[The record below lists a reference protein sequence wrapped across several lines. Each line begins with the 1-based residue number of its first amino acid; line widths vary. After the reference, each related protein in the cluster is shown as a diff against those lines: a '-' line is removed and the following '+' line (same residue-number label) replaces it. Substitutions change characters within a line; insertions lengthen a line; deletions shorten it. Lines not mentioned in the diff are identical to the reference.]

1 MGRSFTSRMDRRIKV
16 KFDLAQFSDNYLA
29 EDPHQTQAREKG
41 IELGVLDTSPGSGAY
56 LRYIASLIAAQS
68 VVEIGTGS
76 GVGTLWLLKG
86 VMSSG
91 VITTIDPE
99 VQHIQIAKQALIDAD
114 VAPNRYRL
122 ITSEYLDVMRK
133 LADRAYDLV
142 VFRGNPEDIFDVIDE
157 AHRILRVG
165 GILAI
170 DHFYGGGKVPDPA
183 QRDPKTVALRD
194 AGKFLKS
201 QGEVWSISLNPIG
214 DAVLLATKL

>member
-1 MGRSFTSRMDRRIKV
+1 V
-16 KFDLAQFSDNYLA
+16 KFDLVQFSDNYLP
-29 EDPHQTQAREKG
+29 EDPHQNAAREKG
-41 IELGVLDTSPGSGAY
+41 IELGVVDATPGSGAFLKY
-56 LRYIASLIAAQS
+56 VASLISAQS

-76 GVGTLWLLKG
+76 AVGTLWLLKG
-86 VMSSG
+86 VISSG

-99 VQHIQIAKQALIDAD
+99 VQHVQIAKEVLAEAD
-114 VAPNRYRL
+114 IAPNRYRL

-142 VFRGNPEDIFDVIDE
+142 VFRGDPEDIFDVIDE

-170 DHFYGGGKVPDPA
+170 DHFFGGGKVPDPA

-194 AGKFLKS
+194 AGKLLKS
-201 QGEVWSISLNPIG
+201 QIDVWSISLNPVG

>member
-1 MGRSFTSRMDRRIKV
+1 M
-16 KFDLAQFSDNYLA
+16 KFDAAQFSDSYIA
-29 EDPHQTQAREKG
+29 EDPHQVLAREKG
-41 IELGVLDTSPGSGAY
+41 IELGVTDATPGSGAY
-56 LRYIASLIAAQS
+56 LRFVASLLSAQS

-86 VMSSG
+86 IMSSG

-99 VQHIQIAKQALIDAD
+99 VQHIQIAKQVLIDAD
-114 VAPNRYRL
+114 IAPNRYRL
-122 ITSEYLDVMRK
+122 ITSDYLEVMRK

-142 VFRGNPEDIFDVIDE
+142 VFRGNPEDILDVIDE

-201 QGEVWSISLNPIG
+201 QNEHWSISLNPIG

>member
-1 MGRSFTSRMDRRIKV
+1 M
-16 KFDLAQFSDNYLA
+16 KFDLAQFSDLYIP
-29 EDPHQTQAREKG
+29 EDPHQNVAREKG
-41 IELGVLDTSPGSGAY
+41 VELGVVDATPGSGAY
-56 LRYIASLIAAQS
+56 LKYIASLISAQS

-99 VQHIQIAKQALIDAD
+99 VQHTQIAKQSLIDAD
-114 VAPNRYRL
+114 IAPNRYRL
-122 ITSEYLDVMRK
+122 ITSDYLDVMRK
-133 LADRAYDLV
+133 LADRGYDLV

-170 DHFYGGGKVPDPA
+170 DHFFGGGKVPDPA

-201 QGEVWSISLNPIG
+201 QSEAWSISLNTIG

>member
-1 MGRSFTSRMDRRIKV
+1 M
-16 KFDLAQFSDNYLA
+16 KFDAAQFADTYLA
-29 EDPHQTQAREKG
+29 EDPHQSAAREKG
-41 IELGVLDTSPGSGAY
+41 IELGVLDATPGSGAY
-56 LRYIASLIAAQS
+56 LRYIASLISAQS

-86 VMSSG
+86 IMNSG

-99 VQHIQIAKQALIDAD
+99 VQHVQIAKQVFTEAD
-114 VAPNRYRL
+114 IAANRYRL
-122 ITSEYLDVMRK
+122 ITSDYLDVMRK

-157 AHRILRVG
+157 AHRILRTG

-201 QGEVWSISLNPIG
+201 QSEVWAISLNPIG

>member
-1 MGRSFTSRMDRRIKV
+1 V
-16 KFDLAQFSDNYLA
+16 KFDLAQFSDNYIP
-29 EDPHQTQAREKG
+29 EDPHQTAAREKG
-41 IELGVLDTSPGSGAY
+41 VELGVVDATPGSGAF
-56 LRYIASLIAAQS
+56 LRYVASLISAQS

-86 VMSSG
+86 LMNSG

-99 VQHIQIAKQALIDAD
+99 VQHIQIAKQVLIDAD
-114 VAPNRYRL
+114 IAPNRYRL
-122 ITSEYLDVMRK
+122 ITSDYLDVMRK

-142 VFRGNPEDIFDVIDE
+142 VFRGEPEDVLDVIDE

-170 DHFYGGGKVPDPA
+170 DHFFGGGKVPDPA

-201 QGEVWSISLNPIG
+201 QSEVWSISLNPVG

>member
-1 MGRSFTSRMDRRIKV
+1 M
-16 KFDLAQFSDNYLA
+16 KFDLAQFSDNYIP
-29 EDPHQTQAREKG
+29 EDPHQTAAREKG
-41 IELGVLDTSPGSGAY
+41 VELGVVDATPGSGAF
-56 LRYIASLIAAQS
+56 LRYVASLISAQS
-68 VVEIGTGS
+68 VVEVGTGS

-86 VMSSG
+86 LMNSG

-99 VQHIQIAKQALIDAD
+99 VQHIQIAKQVLADAD
-114 VAPNRYRL
+114 IAPNRYRL
-122 ITSEYLDVMRK
+122 ITSDYLDVMRK

-142 VFRGNPEDIFDVIDE
+142 VFRGDPEDVLDVIDE

-201 QGEVWSISLNPIG
+201 QSEVWSISLNPVG

>member
-1 MGRSFTSRMDRRIKV
+1 M
-16 KFDLAQFSDNYLA
+16 KFDAALFADNYLP
-29 EDPHQTQAREKG
+29 EDPHQSAAREKG
-41 IELGVLDTSPGSGAY
+41 IELGVLDATPGSGAY
-56 LRYIASLIAAQS
+56 LRYVASLISAQS

-86 VMSSG
+86 ILSSG

-99 VQHIQIAKQALIDAD
+99 VQHVQIAKQVFTDAD
-114 VAPNRYRL
+114 IPANRYRL
-122 ITSEYLDVMRK
+122 ITSDYLEVMRK

-157 AHRILRVG
+157 AHRILRTG
-165 GILAI
+165 GILAV

-201 QGEVWSISLNPIG
+201 QNEVWAISLNPIG

>member
-1 MGRSFTSRMDRRIKV
+1 M
-16 KFDLAQFSDNYLA
+16 KFDAAQFSDSYIA
-29 EDPHQTQAREKG
+29 EDPHQVLAREKG
-41 IELGVLDTSPGSGAY
+41 IELGVIDATPGSGAY
-56 LRYIASLIAAQS
+56 LRFVASLLSAQS

-86 VMSSG
+86 IMSSG

-99 VQHIQIAKQALIDAD
+99 VQHIQIAKQVLIDAD
-114 VAPNRYRL
+114 IAPNRYRL
-122 ITSEYLDVMRK
+122 ITSDYLEVMRK

-142 VFRGNPEDIFDVIDE
+142 VFRGNPEDILDVIDE

-201 QGEVWSISLNPIG
+201 LNEHWSISLNPIG

>member
-1 MGRSFTSRMDRRIKV
+1 M
-16 KFDLAQFSDNYLA
+16 KFDVSQFADNYIP
-29 EDPHQTQAREKG
+29 EDPHQNLAREKG
-41 IELGVLDTSPGSGAY
+41 IELGVVDATPGSGAF
-56 LRYIASLIAAQS
+56 LRYVASLISAQA

-86 VMSSG
+86 VMNSG

-99 VQHIQIAKQALIDAD
+99 VQHIQIAKQVLLDAD
-114 VAPNRYRL
+114 VPANRYRL
-122 ITSEYLDVMRK
+122 ITSDYLDVMRK

-142 VFRGNPEDIFDVIDE
+142 VFRGNPEDVLDVIDE
-157 AHRILRVG
+157 AHRILRTG

-201 QGEVWSISLNPIG
+201 QSEVWAISLNPIG

>member
-1 MGRSFTSRMDRRIKV
+1 M
-16 KFDLAQFSDNYLA
+16 KFDLAQFSDNYLP
-29 EDPHQTQAREKG
+29 EDPHQSAAREKG
-41 IELGVLDTSPGSGAY
+41 VELGVVDATPGSGAFLKY
-56 LRYIASLIAAQS
+56 VASLISAQS

-86 VMSSG
+86 IMSSG

-99 VQHIQIAKQALIDAD
+99 VQHIQIAKQVLAEAD

-122 ITSEYLDVMRK
+122 ITSDYLEVMRK

-142 VFRGNPEDIFDVIDE
+142 VFRGDPEDVLDVIDE

-170 DHFYGGGKVPDPA
+170 DHFFGGGKVPDPA

-201 QGEVWSISLNPIG
+201 QSDVWSISLNPIG
-214 DAVLLATKL
+214 DAVLLATKI

>member
-1 MGRSFTSRMDRRIKV
+1 V
-16 KFDLAQFSDNYLA
+16 KFDAAQFADSYLP
-29 EDPHQTQAREKG
+29 EDPHQNLAREKG
-41 IELGVLDTSPGSGAY
+41 IELGVVDATPGSGAY
-56 LRYIASLIAAQS
+56 LRYVASLISAQS

-86 VMSSG
+86 IMSSG

-99 VQHIQIAKQALIDAD
+99 VQHIQIAKQVLTEAD
-114 VAPNRYRL
+114 IPANRYRL

-142 VFRGNPEDIFDVIDE
+142 VFRGNPEDILDVVDE
-157 AHRILRVG
+157 AHRILRTG

-201 QGEVWSISLNPIG
+201 QSEVWAISLNPIG

>member
-1 MGRSFTSRMDRRIKV
+1 M
-16 KFDLAQFSDNYLA
+16 KFDVAQFSDLYIS
-29 EDPHQTQAREKG
+29 EDPHQNAAREKG
-41 IELGVLDTSPGSGAY
+41 IELGVVDATPGSGAFLKY
-56 LRYIASLIAAQS
+56 VASLISAQS

-99 VQHIQIAKQALIDAD
+99 VQHTQIAKQSLVDAD
-114 VAPNRYRL
+114 IPPNRYRL

-133 LADRAYDLV
+133 LADRGYDLV

-165 GILAI
+165 GIFAI

-183 QRDPKTVALRD
+183 QRDPKTVALRE
-194 AGKFLKS
+194 AGKYLKN
-201 QGEVWSISLNPIG
+201 QNEVWSISLNPIG
-214 DAVLLATKL
+214 DGVLLATKL

>member
-1 MGRSFTSRMDRRIKV
+1 LDWYFQV
-16 KFDLAQFSDNYLA
+16 KFDVSQFADNYIP
-29 EDPHQTQAREKG
+29 EDPHQNLAREKG
-41 IELGVLDTSPGSGAY
+41 IELGVLDATPGSGAF
-56 LRYIASLIAAQS
+56 LRYVASLISAQA

-86 VMSSG
+86 VMNSG

-99 VQHIQIAKQALIDAD
+99 VQHIQIAKQVLLDAD
-114 VAPNRYRL
+114 VPANRYRL
-122 ITSEYLDVMRK
+122 ITSDYLDVMRK

-142 VFRGNPEDIFDVIDE
+142 VFRGNPEDVLDVIDE
-157 AHRILRVG
+157 AHRILRTG

-201 QGEVWSISLNPIG
+201 QSEVWAISLNPIG

>member
-1 MGRSFTSRMDRRIKV
+1 
-16 KFDLAQFSDNYLA
+16 
-29 EDPHQTQAREKG
+29 
-41 IELGVLDTSPGSGAY
+41 
-56 LRYIASLIAAQS
+56 
-68 VVEIGTGS
+68 
-76 GVGTLWLLKG
+76 
-86 VMSSG
+86 MSSG

-99 VQHIQIAKQALIDAD
+99 VQHIQIAKQVLIDAD
-114 VAPNRYRL
+114 IAPNRYRL
-122 ITSEYLDVMRK
+122 ITSDYLEVMRK

-142 VFRGNPEDIFDVIDE
+142 VFRGNPEDILDVIDE

-183 QRDPKTVALRD
+183 QRDPKTVALRE

-201 QGEVWSISLNPIG
+201 QNEHWSISLNPIG

>member
-1 MGRSFTSRMDRRIKV
+1 V
-16 KFDLAQFSDNYLA
+16 KFDVSQFSDNYLP
-29 EDPHQTQAREKG
+29 EDPHQSAARERG
-41 IELGVLDTSPGSGAY
+41 VELGVLDATPGSGAY
-56 LRYIASLIAAQS
+56 LRYVASLISAQS

-86 VMSSG
+86 IMSSG

-99 VQHIQIAKQALIDAD
+99 VQHIQIARQVLSDAD
-114 VAPNRYRL
+114 IAPNRYRL

-142 VFRGNPEDIFDVIDE
+142 VFRGDPEDILDVIDE

-170 DHFYGGGKVPDPA
+170 DHFFGGGKVPDPA

-194 AGKFLKS
+194 AGKYLKS
-201 QGEVWSISLNPIG
+201 QNEVWSISLNPIG

>member
-1 MGRSFTSRMDRRIKV
+1 V
-16 KFDLAQFSDNYLA
+16 KFDVAQFSDSYLP
-29 EDPHQTQAREKG
+29 EDPHQSTARERG
-41 IELGVLDTSPGSGAY
+41 VELGVLDATPGSGAY
-56 LRYIASLIAAQS
+56 LRYVASLISAQS

-86 VMSSG
+86 IMSSG

-99 VQHIQIAKQALIDAD
+99 VQHIQIARQVLSDAD
-114 VAPNRYRL
+114 IAPNRYRL

-142 VFRGNPEDIFDVIDE
+142 VFRGDPEDILDVIDE

-170 DHFYGGGKVPDPA
+170 DHFFGGGKVPDPA

-194 AGKFLKS
+194 AGKYLKS
-201 QGEVWSISLNPIG
+201 QNEVWSISLNPIG

>member
-1 MGRSFTSRMDRRIKV
+1 M
-16 KFDLAQFSDNYLA
+16 KFDAAQFADTYLA
-29 EDPHQTQAREKG
+29 EDPYQSAAREKG
-41 IELGVLDTSPGSGAY
+41 IELGVLDATPGSGAY
-56 LRYIASLIAAQS
+56 LRYIASLISAQS

-86 VMSSG
+86 IMNSG

-99 VQHIQIAKQALIDAD
+99 VQHVQIAKQVFTEAD
-114 VAPNRYRL
+114 IAANRYRL
-122 ITSEYLDVMRK
+122 ITSDYLDVMRK

-157 AHRILRVG
+157 AHRILRTG

-194 AGKFLKS
+194 AGKFLKNQS
-201 QGEVWSISLNPIG
+201 EVWAISLNPIG
-214 DAVLLATKL
+214 DAVLLASKL

>member
-1 MGRSFTSRMDRRIKV
+1 V
-16 KFDLAQFSDNYLA
+16 KFDAAQFADTYLA
-29 EDPHQTQAREKG
+29 EDPHQNAAREKG
-41 IELGVLDTSPGSGAY
+41 IELGVLDATPGSGAY
-56 LRYIASLIAAQS
+56 LRYIASLISAQS

-86 VMSSG
+86 IMNSG

-99 VQHIQIAKQALIDAD
+99 VQHVQIAKQVFTEAD
-114 VAPNRYRL
+114 IAANRYRL
-122 ITSEYLDVMRK
+122 ITSDYLDVMRK

-157 AHRILRVG
+157 AHRILRTG

-194 AGKFLKS
+194 AGKFLKNQS
-201 QGEVWSISLNPIG
+201 EVWAISLNPIG
-214 DAVLLATKL
+214 DAVLLASKL

>member
-1 MGRSFTSRMDRRIKV
+1 MN
-16 KFDLAQFSDNYLA
+16 FDPAQFTDNYLP
-29 EDPHQTQAREKG
+29 EDPDQSIARERG
-41 IELGVLDTSPGSGAY
+41 VELGINDATPGSGAY
-56 LRYIASLIAAQS
+56 LCYIASLISAQS

-86 VMSSG
+86 VMNSG

-99 VQHIQIAKQALIDAD
+99 VQHTQIAKQILVEAD
-114 VAPNRYRL
+114 IAPNRYRL
-122 ITSEYLDVMRK
+122 ITSEYLEVMRK

-142 VFRGNPEDIFDVIDE
+142 VFRGNPEHILDVIDE

-170 DHFYGGGKVPDPA
+170 DHFFGGGKVPDPA
-183 QRDPKTVALRD
+183 QRDPKTIALRD

-201 QGEVWSISLNPIG
+201 QSEIWSISLNPIG

>member
-1 MGRSFTSRMDRRIKV
+1 V
-16 KFDLAQFSDNYLA
+16 KFDLAQFSDNYLP
-29 EDPHQTQAREKG
+29 EDPHQSAAREKG
-41 IELGVLDTSPGSGAY
+41 IELGAVDATPGSGAFLKY
-56 LRYIASLIAAQS
+56 VASLISAQS

-76 GVGTLWLLKG
+76 AVGTLWLLKG

-99 VQHIQIAKQALIDAD
+99 VQHVQVAKEVLADAD
-114 VAPNRYRL
+114 IAPNRYRL

-142 VFRGNPEDIFDVIDE
+142 VFRGDPEDIFDVVDE

-170 DHFYGGGKVPDPA
+170 DRFFGGGKVPDPA

-194 AGKFLKS
+194 AGKLLKS
-201 QGEVWSISLNPIG
+201 QIDVWSISLNPVG

>member
-1 MGRSFTSRMDRRIKV
+1 M
-16 KFDLAQFSDNYLA
+16 KFDAALFADNYLP
-29 EDPHQTQAREKG
+29 EDPHQSAAREKG
-41 IELGVLDTSPGSGAY
+41 VELGVLDATPGSGAY
-56 LRYIASLIAAQS
+56 LRYVASLISAQS

-86 VMSSG
+86 ILSSG

-99 VQHIQIAKQALIDAD
+99 VQHVQIAKQVFTDAD
-114 VAPNRYRL
+114 IPANRYRL
-122 ITSEYLDVMRK
+122 ITSDYLEVMRK

-157 AHRILRVG
+157 AHRILRTG
-165 GILAI
+165 GILAV

-201 QGEVWSISLNPIG
+201 QNEVWAISLNPIG

>member
-1 MGRSFTSRMDRRIKV
+1 M
-16 KFDLAQFSDNYLA
+16 KFDVAQFSDNYIP
-29 EDPHQTQAREKG
+29 EDPHQSAAREKG
-41 IELGVLDTSPGSGAY
+41 IELGVLDATPGSGAF
-56 LRYIASLIAAQS
+56 LRYVASVISAQS
-68 VVEIGTGS
+68 VVEVGTGS

-86 VMSSG
+86 LMSSG

-99 VQHIQIAKQALIDAD
+99 VQHIQIAKQVLADAD
-114 VAPNRYRL
+114 IAPNRYRL
-122 ITSEYLDVMRK
+122 ITSEYLEVMRK

-142 VFRGNPEDIFDVIDE
+142 VFRGDPEDVLDVIDE

-170 DHFYGGGKVPDPA
+170 DHFFGGGKVPDPA

-201 QGEVWSISLNPIG
+201 QSEVWSISLNPVG

>member
-1 MGRSFTSRMDRRIKV
+1 M
-16 KFDLAQFSDNYLA
+16 KFDLAQFSDNYIP
-29 EDPHQTQAREKG
+29 EDPHQTAAREKG
-41 IELGVLDTSPGSGAY
+41 VELGVVDATPGSGAF
-56 LRYIASLIAAQS
+56 LRYVASLISAQS
-68 VVEIGTGS
+68 VVEVGTGS

-86 VMSSG
+86 LMNSG

-99 VQHIQIAKQALIDAD
+99 VQHIQIAKQVLADAD
-114 VAPNRYRL
+114 IAPNRYRL
-122 ITSEYLDVMRK
+122 ITSDYLDVMRK
-133 LADRAYDLV
+133 LADRGYDLV
-142 VFRGNPEDIFDVIDE
+142 VFRGDPEDVLDVIDE

-170 DHFYGGGKVPDPA
+170 DHFFGGGKVPDPA

-201 QGEVWSISLNPIG
+201 QSEVWSISLNPVG

>member
-1 MGRSFTSRMDRRIKV
+1 M
-16 KFDLAQFSDNYLA
+16 KFDAAQFADTYLA
-29 EDPHQTQAREKG
+29 EDPHQSAAREKG
-41 IELGVLDTSPGSGAY
+41 IELGVLDATPGSGAY
-56 LRYIASLIAAQS
+56 LRYIASLISAQS

-86 VMSSG
+86 ILNSG

-99 VQHIQIAKQALIDAD
+99 VQHVQIAKQVFTEAD
-114 VAPNRYRL
+114 IAANRYRL
-122 ITSEYLDVMRK
+122 ITSDYLDVMRK

-157 AHRILRVG
+157 AHRILRTG

-194 AGKFLKS
+194 AGKFLKNQS
-201 QGEVWSISLNPIG
+201 EVWAISLNPIG

>member
-1 MGRSFTSRMDRRIKV
+1 M
-16 KFDLAQFSDNYLA
+16 KFDAAQFSDSYIA
-29 EDPHQTQAREKG
+29 EDPHQVLAREKG
-41 IELGVLDTSPGSGAY
+41 IELGVIDATPGSGAY
-56 LRYIASLIAAQS
+56 LRFVASLLSAQS

-86 VMSSG
+86 IMSSG

-99 VQHIQIAKQALIDAD
+99 VQHIQIAKQVLIDAD
-114 VAPNRYRL
+114 IAPNRYRL
-122 ITSEYLDVMRK
+122 ITSDYLEVMRK

-142 VFRGNPEDIFDVIDE
+142 VFRGNPEDILDVIDE

-183 QRDPKTVALRD
+183 QRDPKTIALRD

-201 QGEVWSISLNPIG
+201 QNEHWSISLNPIG

>member
-1 MGRSFTSRMDRRIKV
+1 M
-16 KFDLAQFSDNYLA
+16 KFDLAQFSDLYIP
-29 EDPHQTQAREKG
+29 EDPHQNIAREKG
-41 IELGVLDTSPGSGAY
+41 VELGVLDATPGSGAY
-56 LRYIASLIAAQS
+56 LKYIASLISAQS

-99 VQHIQIAKQALIDAD
+99 VQHTQIAKQSLIDAD
-114 VAPNRYRL
+114 IAPNRYRL
-122 ITSEYLDVMRK
+122 ITSDYLDVMRK
-133 LADRAYDLV
+133 LADRGYDLV

-170 DHFYGGGKVPDPA
+170 DHFFGGGKVPDPA

-201 QGEVWSISLNPIG
+201 QSEAWSISLNTIG

>member
-1 MGRSFTSRMDRRIKV
+1 M
-16 KFDLAQFSDNYLA
+16 KFDLAQFSDNYIP
-29 EDPHQTQAREKG
+29 EDPHQTAAREKG
-41 IELGVLDTSPGSGAY
+41 VELGVVDATPGSGAF
-56 LRYIASLIAAQS
+56 LRYVASLISAQS

-86 VMSSG
+86 LMNSG

-99 VQHIQIAKQALIDAD
+99 VQHIQIAKQVLADAD
-114 VAPNRYRL
+114 IAPNRYRL
-122 ITSEYLDVMRK
+122 ITSDYLDVMRK

-142 VFRGNPEDIFDVIDE
+142 VFRGEPEDVLDVIDE

-170 DHFYGGGKVPDPA
+170 DHFFGGGKVPDPA

-201 QGEVWSISLNPIG
+201 QSEVWSISLNPVG

>member
-1 MGRSFTSRMDRRIKV
+1 M
-16 KFDLAQFSDNYLA
+16 KFDAAQFADNYLS
-29 EDPHQTQAREKG
+29 EDPHQSAARERG
-41 IELGVLDTSPGSGAY
+41 IELGALDTTAGAGAFI
-56 LRYIASLIAAQS
+56 RYIAELISAQS

-86 VMSSG
+86 VINSG

-99 VQHIQIAKQALIDAD
+99 VQHIQVAKQVLNDAD
-114 VAPNRYRL
+114 IPPNRYRL
-122 ITSEYLDVMRK
+122 ITSEYLEVMRK

-157 AHRILRVG
+157 SHRVLRTG

-201 QGEVWSISLNPIG
+201 QSDTWSISLNPIG

>member
-1 MGRSFTSRMDRRIKV
+1 V
-16 KFDLAQFSDNYLA
+16 KFDVSQFADSYLP
-29 EDPHQTQAREKG
+29 EDPHQNLAREKG
-41 IELGVLDTSPGSGAY
+41 IELGVLDATPGSGAY
-56 LRYIASLIAAQS
+56 LRYVASLISAQS

-86 VMSSG
+86 IMSSG

-99 VQHIQIAKQALIDAD
+99 VQHIQIAKQVLTEAD
-114 VAPNRYRL
+114 IPANRYRL

-142 VFRGNPEDIFDVIDE
+142 VFRGNPEDILDVVDE
-157 AHRILRVG
+157 AHRILRTG

-183 QRDPKTVALRD
+183 QRDPKTVALRE

-201 QGEVWSISLNPIG
+201 QSEIWAISLNPIG

>member
-1 MGRSFTSRMDRRIKV
+1 M
-16 KFDLAQFSDNYLA
+16 KFDPAHFSDNYLS
-29 EDPHQTQAREKG
+29 EDPFQSAARERG
-41 IELGVLDTSPGSGAY
+41 VELGITDTSPGSGAFLKY
-56 LRYIASLIAAQS
+56 VAALISAQS

-86 VMSSG
+86 LINSG

-99 VQHIQIAKQALIDAD
+99 VQHTQIAKQVLNDAD
-114 VAPNRYRL
+114 IAPNKYRL
-122 ITSEYLDVMRK
+122 ITSEYLEVMRK

-157 AHRILRVG
+157 AHRILRTG

-170 DHFYGGGKVPDPA
+170 DHFFGGGKVPDPA

-201 QGEVWSISLNPIG
+201 QSEIWSISLNPIG

>member
-1 MGRSFTSRMDRRIKV
+1 M
-16 KFDLAQFSDNYLA
+16 KFDAAQFADTYLA
-29 EDPHQTQAREKG
+29 EDPHQSAAREKG
-41 IELGVLDTSPGSGAY
+41 IELGVLDATPGSGAY
-56 LRYIASLIAAQS
+56 LRYIASLISAQS

-86 VMSSG
+86 IMNSG

-99 VQHIQIAKQALIDAD
+99 VQHVQIAKQVFTEAD
-114 VAPNRYRL
+114 IAANRYRL
-122 ITSEYLDVMRK
+122 ITSDYLDVMRK

-157 AHRILRVG
+157 AHRILRTG

-194 AGKFLKS
+194 AGKFLKNQS
-201 QGEVWSISLNPIG
+201 EVWAISLNPIG
-214 DAVLLATKL
+214 DAVLLASKL

>member
-1 MGRSFTSRMDRRIKV
+1 M
-16 KFDLAQFSDNYLA
+16 KFDAAQFADNYQS
-29 EDPHQTQAREKG
+29 EDSHQSAARERG
-41 IELGVLDTSPGSGAY
+41 VELGAQDTTPGAGAY
-56 LRYIASLIAAQS
+56 LRYIAELISAQS

-86 VMSSG
+86 VINSG

-99 VQHIQIAKQALIDAD
+99 VQHIQVAKQVLNDAD
-114 VAPNRYRL
+114 IAPNRYRL
-122 ITSEYLDVMRK
+122 ITSDYLDVMRK

-157 AHRILRVG
+157 SHRILRTG

-183 QRDPKTVALRD
+183 QRDPKTIALRD

-201 QGEVWSISLNPIG
+201 QSESWSIALNPIG

>member
-1 MGRSFTSRMDRRIKV
+1 M
-16 KFDLAQFSDNYLA
+16 KFDLSQFADNYIP
-29 EDPHQTQAREKG
+29 EDPHQNLAREKG
-41 IELGVLDTSPGSGAY
+41 IELGVVDATPGSGAF
-56 LRYIASLIAAQS
+56 LRYVASLISAQA

-86 VMSSG
+86 VMNSG

-99 VQHIQIAKQALIDAD
+99 VQHIQIAKQVLLDAD
-114 VAPNRYRL
+114 VPANRYRL
-122 ITSEYLDVMRK
+122 ITSDYLDVMRK

-142 VFRGNPEDIFDVIDE
+142 VFRGNPEDVLDVIDE
-157 AHRILRVG
+157 AHRILRTG

-201 QGEVWSISLNPIG
+201 QSEVWAISLNPIG

>member
-1 MGRSFTSRMDRRIKV
+1 M
-16 KFDLAQFSDNYLA
+16 KFDVAQFSDNYLP
-29 EDPHQTQAREKG
+29 EDPHQIAARERG
-41 IELGVLDTSPGSGAY
+41 IELGVVDATPGSGAY
-56 LRYIASLIAAQS
+56 LRYIASLISAQS

-86 VMSSG
+86 VMNSG

-99 VQHIQIAKQALIDAD
+99 VQHIQVARQVLSDSDI
-114 VAPNRYRL
+114 APNRYRL

-142 VFRGNPEDIFDVIDE
+142 VFRGDPEDILDIIDE

-170 DHFYGGGKVPDPA
+170 DHFFGGGKVPDPA

-194 AGKFLKS
+194 AGKYLKS
-201 QGEVWSISLNPIG
+201 QNEVWSISINPVG

>member
-1 MGRSFTSRMDRRIKV
+1 V
-16 KFDLAQFSDNYLA
+16 KFDAAQFADTYLA
-29 EDPHQTQAREKG
+29 EDPHQNAAREKG
-41 IELGVLDTSPGSGAY
+41 IELGVLDATPGSGAY
-56 LRYIASLIAAQS
+56 LRYIASLISAQS

-86 VMSSG
+86 IMNSG

-99 VQHIQIAKQALIDAD
+99 VQHVQIAKQVFTEAD
-114 VAPNRYRL
+114 IAANRYRL
-122 ITSEYLDVMRK
+122 ITSDYLDVMRK

-157 AHRILRVG
+157 AHRILRTG

-194 AGKFLKS
+194 AGKFLKNQS
-201 QGEVWSISLNPIG
+201 EVWAISLNPIG

>member
-1 MGRSFTSRMDRRIKV
+1 M
-16 KFDLAQFSDNYLA
+16 KFDAAQFSDNYIL
-29 EDPHQTQAREKG
+29 EDPHQTNAREKG
-41 IELGVLDTSPGSGAY
+41 IELGALDATPGSGAY
-56 LRYIASLIAAQS
+56 LGFVASLLSAQS

-76 GVGTLWLLKG
+76 GVGTLWLLKA
-86 VMSSG
+86 MSTSG

-99 VQHIQIAKQALIDAD
+99 VQHIQIAKQVLVDAD
-114 VAPNRYRL
+114 IAPNRYRL
-122 ITSEYLDVMRK
+122 ITNDYLEVIRK
-133 LADRAYDLV
+133 LADQAYDLA
-142 VFRGNPEDIFDVIDE
+142 VFRGNPEDILDVIDE

-170 DHFYGGGKVPDPA
+170 DHFYGGGKVPDLA

-201 QGEVWSISLNPIG
+201 QSEHWSISLNPIG